1 MTKAKD
7 ILLVSIIITLENL
20 LLLKG
25 KSGVSLV
32 CTMQEGIYPEAGKQ
46 YDRVLREK
54 AKIP

>member
-7 ILLVSIIITLENL
+7 ILLGSIIITLENL